1 MTRARR
7 LLGAAIGL
15 AAWCAVATAA
25 VSAQQSARRPA
36 EKITTPQSLGIHGF
50 SVVLVAGGMQG
61 ADSGDTVPPAA
72 RKALTDMRDFLPYK
86 RYQLLDAAW
95 MLCCAGFS
103 KGAPSISG
111 RLRGPDQREYTYH
124 IDPIGVSESKINLR
138 FSMREVPGTSQ
149 MVIDATKMSDT
160 ARLEHGRQLAEAV
173 RERDEAS
180 QAYQRAAKQH
190 EVGVLNTAD
199 KEAAE
204 MRVHRAMARVR
215 DLEALAQGRASSS
228 RSGSGTIMDS
238 TFAILPGETVVIGT
252 SRIMGDQALIALLTA
267 ATKPGG
273 RTP

>member
-7 LLGAAIGL
+7 SLGAAIGL
-15 AAWCAVATAA
+15 AAWCAIAATA
-25 VSAQQSARRPA
+25 VSAQQSTRRPA
-36 EKITTPQSLGIHGF
+36 EKPTTPQSLGIHGF
-50 SVVLVAGGMQG
+50 SVVLVAGAMQG

-86 RYQLLDAAW
+86 RYQLMDAAW

-103 KGAPSISG
+103 KGSPSISG
-111 RLRGPDQREYTYH
+111 RLRGPEQREYTYH

-138 FSMREVPGTSQ
+138 FSMREVPGTAH
-149 MVIDATKMSDT
+149 MAIDASKLSDT

-173 RERDEAS
+173 RERD
-180 QAYQRAAKQH
+180 QAAQLAQRAIKQH
-190 EVGVLNTAD
+190 EVGVMNTAD

-204 MRVHRAMARVR
+204 LRLHRAMARVR
-215 DLEALAQGRASSS
+215 DLEALAQGRAAGS
-228 RSGSGTIMDS
+228 RTGSATIMDS
-238 TFAILPGETVVIGT
+238 TFAIAPGETVVIGT

-273 RTP
+273 GAR